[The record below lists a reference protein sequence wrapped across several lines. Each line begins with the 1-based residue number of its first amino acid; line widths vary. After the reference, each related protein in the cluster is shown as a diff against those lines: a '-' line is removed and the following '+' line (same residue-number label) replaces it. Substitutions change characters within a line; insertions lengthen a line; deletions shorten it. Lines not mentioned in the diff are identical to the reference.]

1 MRGAKVLYLL
11 TVIFLVGGLWA
22 VIRTGS
28 TLRAPYDLSG
38 VWTLG
43 DRSMRISQS
52 GRFLWLRN
60 DGEPERRLTF
70 VREEL
75 GPEGGWV
82 EFAEGSDT
90 LRVEIPRS
98 DARSTTQPSVYRMTY
113 RGISGLVTHH
123 PRQAEGA
130 GH

>member
-1 MRGAKVLYLL
+1 MRAAKLLYLL

-22 VIRTGS
+22 VILLGS

-60 DGEPERRLTF
+60 DREPERRLTF
-70 VREEL
+70 VGEEL
-75 GPEGGWV
+75 GSTGGWV
-82 EFAEGSDT
+82 EFADGSDT
-90 LRVEIPRS
+90 LRVEIPPS
-98 DARSTTQPSVYRMTY
+98 DAHSTTRPGVYRMTY
-113 RGISGLVTHH
+113 RGISALVTHH
-123 PRQAEGA
+123 RRDMEGT
-130 GH
+130 GY